1 MVEDLQLVSVCSMR
15 ELVIL
20 AALVSALHAAS
31 LPTDS
36 DVEYKCRE
44 DQDKTATLAA
54 ERFINEHHHHG
65 YKFKFVSQDSRSA
78 EKVSFYMTVSS
89 CGCCCFKRV
98 YEEYFNN
105 IMKEKNK

>member
-1 MVEDLQLVSVCSMR
+1 MR

-36 DVEYKCRE
+36 DVEYKCQE

-54 ERFINEHHHHG
+54 EQFINEHHHHG
-65 YKFKFVSQDSRSA
+65 YKFRFVSLDSRSA
-78 EKVSFYMTVSS
+78 EKVSFYDSVFLLLFSLFQKKT
-89 CGCCCFKRV
+89 
-98 YEEYFNN
+98 EEYFIN
-105 IMKEKNK
+105 IMKEKKR